1 MRVSLSLA
9 ALSACACLAACGS
22 SGSSGP
28 SLQAASVIGPDGGLL
43 VVQQGSLQGL
53 QLEVP
58 AGALAEST
66 ELRVLAVPAPP
77 AGSGQSASS
86 APAVGPSFRIEPIEL
101 VASLSMRLRAPYV
114 PGNVGQTGPGNVDVR
129 QINPWTTRVYEP
141 EAVDLVSEWVEV
153 SVKTLGFFQVEVGE
167 VTQDRGA
174 YLPTVGD
181 VASLAGGFQVEAG
194 DEGPGSVYAG
204 LGATHLEVTGPGVS
218 ERLVFVGDQLVGRA
232 AALVW
237 AEEWSQSVY
246 PLVDPQA
253 ALSSMAPQTAQVTN
267 YVSGTTVGATVM
279 PLCYLQF
286 SEPIAYQG
294 ALYTDVAKVVVNV
307 AYDRA
312 DLGAGERRLTLWLSP
327 DVGLLR
333 LSVDGASYDRL
344 P

>member
-22 SGSSGP
+22 SGPSGP
-28 SLQAASVIGPDGGLL
+28 SVQVSSVIGPDGGLL

-58 AGALAEST
+58 AGALAEPT

-77 AGSGQSASS
+77 AGSSQSASI
-86 APAVGPSFRIEPIEL
+86 APAVGPSFRIEPVEL
-101 VASLSMRLRAPYV
+101 VAALSMRLRAPYS
-114 PGNVGQTGPGNVDVR
+114 PGNVGQTGPGNVDVL
-129 QINPWTTRVYEP
+129 QVNPWTTRVYGP
-141 EAVDLVSEWVEV
+141 DAVDPVSEWVEV

-194 DEGPGSVYAG
+194 DEEPGSIYAG

-267 YVSGTTVGATVM
+267 YISGTTVGATVM

-312 DLGAGERRLTLWLSP
+312 DLGAGERRLTLWMSP